1 MSSTDQ
7 TTNEKNFD
15 TVEALKRQVQNLKK
29 KLKKNTQGSCRS
41 ECSSRPKARS
51 KLSQSMSTQSLD
63 LSASKFEEEESSNGR
78 K

>member
-1 MSSTDQ
+1 MSSTDRN
-7 TTNEKNFD
+7 TDEKNFD

-51 KLSQSMSTQSLD
+51 KLS
-63 LSASKFEEEESSNGR
+63 
-78 K
+78 